1 MWQRPRVYFVGS
13 LYDAVASRD
22 DDGERNAPSVRPALC
37 APSVD
42 AHVFSER
49 LYGDRRGFAA
59 CFPDPRTPRWFSRR
73 FRAASRARVDATSE
87 TGTPSGRPTS
97 SPPRRMRSS
106 ARCRAGRVRFFSDAS
121 ARARRTPPPSLGAF
135 GRVSSARGASRG
147 GDGRRRRGGAF
158 FLFVLLVD
166 CFFFSRLVNTRS
178 RRNLDCGRDVRS
190 PGRPRARIGR
200 RHARNATGHSPP
212 GDYRRARARAA
223 VAAAAA
229 ARRSARDASANSAN
243 VSFLAKRFRFFFTNA
258 SSDV

>member
-106 ARCRAGRVRFFSDAS
+106 VRCRAGRVRFFSDAS
-121 ARARRTPPPSLGAF
+121 ARAHLHAPSES
-135 GRVSSARGASRG
+135 GRVRARFERARRVA
-147 GDGRRRRGGAF
+147 RRRRATTPGWRF
-158 FLFVLLVD
+158 FPFCSSRRLL
-166 CFFFSRLVNTRS
+166 FFSRLVNTRS

-229 ARRSARDASANSAN
+229 PLRPARDASANSAN